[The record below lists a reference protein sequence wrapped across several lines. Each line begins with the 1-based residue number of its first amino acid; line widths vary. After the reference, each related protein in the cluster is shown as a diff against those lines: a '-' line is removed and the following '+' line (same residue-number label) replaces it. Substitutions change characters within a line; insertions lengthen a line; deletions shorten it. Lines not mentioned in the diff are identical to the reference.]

1 MNYEVKRFETVVT
14 IKEMLEKYYDYGR
27 TLVKCRACPGFATT
41 WSCPEFDFHPDD
53 YWNQFSRLHLI
64 VDRISNE
71 GLLSP
76 KDAQE
81 RLMAEKSLY
90 NADML
95 SKEKELPGSKALA
108 AQECGHCKICA
119 RLADRPCVHPELMRY
134 ALESLGMIAVNLV
147 RDQFGFEILWSDGVS
162 TPEYYLLVGGILEK

>member
-14 IKEMLEKYYDYGR
+14 IKEMLESYYDYER
-27 TLVKCRACPGFATT
+27 TLAKCRACPGFATT
-41 WSCPEFDFHPDD
+41 WSCPEFDFRPED
-53 YWNQFSRLHLI
+53 YWKQFSRLHLI
-64 VDRISNE
+64 TDRITND
-71 GLLSP
+71 GVRSP
-76 KDAQE
+76 AEAQE
-81 RLMAEKSLY
+81 RLAAEKIRY
-90 NADML
+90 NAEML
-95 SKEKELPGSKALA
+95 ALEKQQPGSKALA